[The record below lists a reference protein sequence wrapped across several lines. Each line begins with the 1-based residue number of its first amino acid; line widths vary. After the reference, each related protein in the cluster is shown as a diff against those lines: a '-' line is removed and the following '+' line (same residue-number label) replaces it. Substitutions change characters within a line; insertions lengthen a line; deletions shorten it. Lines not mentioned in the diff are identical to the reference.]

1 VEDKETVIGNFKK
14 IQAVTFLGYAD
25 AEKGTPLYDE
35 ARETARLVAE
45 RGITVVNGGGPGV
58 MMAAT
63 EGAHDGGGKAYV
75 ATFRPKY
82 MENFE
87 GRDPRNEADKEIVM
101 NNYLERTMKLL
112 ELGNAYLIFNGGTGT
127 VSEFGMA
134 WGLAR
139 LYFGHHKPLILFGG
153 FWYPIM
159 EAFATN
165 IKIRPEEL
173 RVYKIV
179 TTPRQAV
186 EALWWYETQLTEGK
200 MGIKKQVDGESEE
213 AAFIN
218 K

>member
-1 VEDKETVIGNFKK
+1 
-14 IQAVTFLGYAD
+14 
-25 AEKGTPLYDE
+25 
-35 ARETARLVAE
+35 
-45 RGITVVNGGGPGV
+45 
-58 MMAAT
+58 
-63 EGAHDGGGKAYV
+63 
-75 ATFRPKY
+75 